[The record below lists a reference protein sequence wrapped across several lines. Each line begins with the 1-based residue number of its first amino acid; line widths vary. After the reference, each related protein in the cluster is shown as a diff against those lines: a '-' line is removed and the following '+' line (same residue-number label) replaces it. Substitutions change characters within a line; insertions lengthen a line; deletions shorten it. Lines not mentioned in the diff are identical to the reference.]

1 MKNTIKINRT
11 IQGLS
16 QDQLAKEVDVSRQ
29 TINAIEN
36 NKYFPSLELGLKLSK
51 VLKCSVNE
59 LFSLDWTNWK
69 APLRPYFNLNPTP
82 TLHPKLMYLR

>member
-16 QDQLAKEVDVSRQ
+16 QEQLAKAVEVSRQ

-36 NKYFPSLELGLKLSK
+36 NKYFPSLELGLKLSQI
-51 VLKCSVNE
+51 LNCSVNE
-59 LFSLDWTNWK
+59 LFSLD
-69 APLRPYFNLNPTP
+69 
-82 TLHPKLMYLR
+82 

>member
-16 QDQLAKEVDVSRQ
+16 QEQLAKAVEVSRQ

-36 NKYFPSLELGLKLSK
+36 NKYFPSLELGLKLSQI
-51 VLKCSVNE
+51 LKCSVND
-59 LFSLDWTNWK
+59 LFSLD
-69 APLRPYFNLNPTP
+69 
-82 TLHPKLMYLR
+82 

>member
-16 QDQLAKEVDVSRQ
+16 QEQLAKTVEVSRQ

-36 NKYFPSLELGLKLSK
+36 NKYFPSLELGLKLSQI
-51 VLKCSVNE
+51 LKCSVNE
-59 LFSLDWTNWK
+59 LFSLD
-69 APLRPYFNLNPTP
+69 
-82 TLHPKLMYLR
+82 

>member
-16 QDQLAKEVDVSRQ
+16 QDQLAKEVEVSRQ

-36 NKYFPSLELGLKLSK
+36 NKYFPSLELGLKLF
-51 VLKCSVNE
+51 LND
-59 LFSLDWTNWK
+59 L
-69 APLRPYFNLNPTP
+69 YFI
-82 TLHPKLMYLR
+82 HHQIC